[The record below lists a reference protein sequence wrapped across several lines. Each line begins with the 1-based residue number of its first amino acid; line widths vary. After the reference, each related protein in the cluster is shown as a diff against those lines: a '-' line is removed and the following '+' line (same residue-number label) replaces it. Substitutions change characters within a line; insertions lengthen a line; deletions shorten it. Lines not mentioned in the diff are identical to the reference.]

1 MPKIKLESL
10 SAQLEGENHSRPPIH
25 LWHPEFSGDIDI
37 RIDREG
43 RWFHEGGEIKR
54 QALVNLF
61 ASILRREEDRAYYL
75 VTPLEKWRIGVEYLP
90 LLIIDAEV
98 ENLGDPAK
106 QMIIVKTNTG
116 LQLYIGPDNPIE
128 LYQSKKGEYLP
139 SVVIEHGLSALL
151 SRAVY
156 YQLAEFCE
164 LGTSKKNGLFS
175 STIFY
180 PMEQ

>member
-10 SAQLEGENHSRPPIH
+10 SAQLEGEKHSRPPIH
-25 LWHPEFSGDIDI
+25 LWHPEFSGDID
-37 RIDREG
+37 
-43 RWFHEGGEIKR
+43 
-54 QALVNLF
+54 
-61 ASILRREEDRAYYL
+61 RREEDRAYYL

-180 PMEQ
+180 PMEK